1 MTELSDLQMI
11 DDMYFIGHI
20 WEVDGDGWVDQEQ
33 ALKILDILNQ
43 EQALIDEFM
52 QMDFGAKDIGY
63 QL

>member
-1 MTELSDLQMI
+1 MTELSDLEMLNG
-11 DDMYFIGHI
+11 MYFIGHI
-20 WEVDGDGWVDQEQ
+20 WEHDSDGWVNKEQ
-33 ALKILDILNQ
+33 ALKILDIINQ

>member
-20 WEVDGDGWVDQEQ
+20 WEVDGDGWVDQKQ